1 MEMKEIAAKEP
12 VHLDNYDI
20 DVQPYLTSG
29 QIQSIAT
36 AVSQFDD
43 WKDREQAVDMML
55 LYYVTNMGKEKI
67 EEIGHDK
74 LLCSGLID
82 EVKINVLNFWQIY
95 KAIDYTE
102 SFNRMLIQISKKM
115 PDLMAKLE
123 KNVK

>member
-1 MEMKEIAAKEP
+1 MEMKEIAVKEP

-36 AVSQFDD
+36 AVSQFDE

-55 LYYVTNMGKEKI
+55 LYYVTNMSKEKI

-95 KAIDYTE
+95 KAVDYTE

>member
-1 MEMKEIAAKEP
+1 MEMKEIVVKEP

-67 EEIGHDK
+67 EEVGHDK

-95 KAIDYTE
+95 KAVDYTE

>member
-1 MEMKEIAAKEP
+1 MEMKEIAVKEP

-55 LYYVTNMGKEKI
+55 LYYVTNIGKEKI
-67 EEIGHDK
+67 EEVGHDK

-102 SFNRMLIQISKKM
+102 SFNRMVIQISKKM

>member
-1 MEMKEIAAKEP
+1 MEMKEIAVKEP
-12 VHLDNYDI
+12 VYLDNYDI

-67 EEIGHDK
+67 EEVGHDK

>member
-1 MEMKEIAAKEP
+1 MEMKEIAVKEP

-67 EEIGHDK
+67 EDVGHDK

>member
-1 MEMKEIAAKEP
+1 MEMKEIVVKES

-67 EEIGHDK
+67 EEVGHDK

>member
-12 VHLDNYDI
+12 VHLNNYDI

-36 AVSQFDD
+36 AVSQFDE

-67 EEIGHDK
+67 EEVGHDK

-102 SFNRMLIQISKKM
+102 SFNRMLIQMSKKM

>member
-1 MEMKEIAAKEP
+1 MEMKEIAVKEP

-20 DVQPYLTSG
+20 NVQPYLTSG

-36 AVSQFDD
+36 AVSQFDE

-67 EEIGHDK
+67 EEVGHDK

-95 KAIDYTE
+95 KAVDYTE
-102 SFNRMLIQISKKM
+102 SFNRMLIQMSKKM

>member
-1 MEMKEIAAKEP
+1 MEMKEIAVKEP

-67 EEIGHDK
+67 EEVGHDK

>member
-1 MEMKEIAAKEP
+1 MEMKEIAVKEP
-12 VHLDNYDI
+12 AHLDNYDI

-67 EEIGHDK
+67 EEVGHDK

>member
-1 MEMKEIAAKEP
+1 MEMKEIAVKEP

-67 EEIGHDK
+67 EKVGHDK

-115 PDLMAKLE
+115 PDLLAKLE

>member
-1 MEMKEIAAKEP
+1 MEMKEIAVKEP

-67 EEIGHDK
+67 EEVGHDK

-95 KAIDYTE
+95 KAVDYTE
-102 SFNRMLIQISKKM
+102 SFNRMLIQLSKKM

>member
-1 MEMKEIAAKEP
+1 MEMKEIAVKEP

-67 EEIGHDK
+67 EEVGHDK

-102 SFNRMLIQISKKM
+102 SFNRMLIQTSKKM

>member
-1 MEMKEIAAKEP
+1 MEMKEIVTKEP
-12 VHLDNYDI
+12 IYLDNYDI
-20 DVQPYLTSG
+20 EVQPYLTSG

-36 AVSQFDD
+36 AVSQFDN

-67 EEIGHDK
+67 EEVGHDK

>member
-1 MEMKEIAAKEP
+1 MEMKEIAVKEP

>member
-1 MEMKEIAAKEP
+1 MEMKEIAVKEP

-67 EEIGHDK
+67 EEVGHDK

-102 SFNRMLIQISKKM
+102 SFNRMLIQLSKKM
-115 PDLMAKLE
+115 PELMAKLE